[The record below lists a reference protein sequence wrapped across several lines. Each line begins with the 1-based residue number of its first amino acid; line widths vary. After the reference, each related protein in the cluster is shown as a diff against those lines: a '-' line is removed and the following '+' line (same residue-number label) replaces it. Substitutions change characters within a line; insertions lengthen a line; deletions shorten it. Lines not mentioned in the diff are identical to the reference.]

1 MSYVLVPGSSW
12 EFQSGGPPEDPLWK
26 EVLLYMLISFA
37 FMVALYSTAS
47 VFRWLS

>member
-26 EVLLYMLISFA
+26 EVVMYLCLAVAFFVLLYGGLA
-37 FMVALYSTAS
+37 VA
-47 VFRWLS
+47 RWFL